1 MTSKLSVTVES
12 AAEVRR
18 DVVRMIGMAR
28 SGRVASALSIVDILV
43 WLYGEVLSVR
53 PEEPAWEERD
63 RFVLSKGHGCP
74 ALYAV
79 LARCGFFPRDELW
92 SYRRLGAML
101 QGHPELR
108 RTPGVDAPAGSLGM
122 GLGLGN
128 GIALALKGRKSGS
141 RVCCLA
147 GDGELQEGAFWEAA
161 LVSSRHSLDN
171 LLLVIDRNGLQ
182 GEGATEKILPL
193 DSLKQKILSFGWSVE
208 ECDGHDFDS
217 LRKGVSRL
225 ETLPCRPRC
234 LLAKTRLGKGISFL
248 ENDPSGGRMVLD
260 RGTVDKALLEL
271 EREEDLL

>member
-1 MTSKLSVTVES
+1 MTPNLSVTAES

-18 DVVRMIGMAR
+18 DVLRMIGMAR

-53 PEEPAWEERD
+53 PEEPAWQERD

-79 LARCGFFPRDELW
+79 LARGGFFPRDELW

-101 QGHPELR
+101 QGHPEFR

-122 GLGLGN
+122 GLGLAN
-128 GIALALKGRKSGS
+128 GMALALKSRKSRS

-161 LVSSRHSLDN
+161 LVSSRHALDN
-171 LLLVIDRNGLQ
+171 LLLVIDRNGLK
-182 GEGATEKILPL
+182 GEGAAGEIVPL
-193 DSLKQKILSFGWSVE
+193 DSLKQKILSFGWTAE

-217 LRKGVSRL
+217 LREGLARL
-225 ETLPCRPRC
+225 ETSPLRPRC
-234 LLAKTRLGKGISFL
+234 LLARTCLGKGVSFL

-271 EREEDLL
+271 EKEEDLL

>member
-1 MTSKLSVTVES
+1 MSSPLSVSAES

-53 PEEPAWEERD
+53 PEEPSWKDRD

-74 ALYAV
+74 ALYSV
-79 LARCGFFPRDELW
+79 LARSGFFPREELW

-122 GLGLGN
+122 GLGIAN
-128 GIALALKGRKSGS
+128 GMAISLKGRESES
-141 RVCCLA
+141 LVSCLV

-161 LVSSRHSLDN
+161 LASSRYGLDN
-171 LLLVIDRNGLQ
+171 LLLVIDRNGRQ
-182 GEGATEKILPL
+182 MEGATEEIMPL
-193 DSLKQKILSFGWSVE
+193 EPLMEKILSFGWSAE
-208 ECDGHDFDS
+208 ECDGHDFAS
-217 LRKGVSRL
+217 LRESLGHLSSGSG
-225 ETLPCRPRC
+225 RPRC
-234 LLAKTRLGKGISFL
+234 LLARTRLGRGISFL
-248 ENDPSGGRMVLD
+248 ENDPSGGKMVLD
-260 RGTVDKALLEL
+260 RGTVDRALLEL
-271 EREEDLL
+271 EKEEDLL

>member
-1 MTSKLSVTVES
+1 MTSNLSVTVES

-53 PEEPAWEERD
+53 PDEPAWQDRD

-79 LARCGFFPRDELW
+79 LAGCGFFPRDELW
-92 SYRRLGAML
+92 SYGRLGAML

-122 GLGLGN
+122 GLGLAN
-128 GIALALKGRKSGS
+128 GMALALKGKKSTS
-141 RVCCLA
+141 RICCLA

-161 LVSSRHSLDN
+161 LVSSRHDLGN
-171 LLLVIDRNGLQ
+171 LLLVIDRNGLR
-182 GEGATEKILPL
+182 GEGAAGEIVPL
-193 DSLKQKILSFGWSVE
+193 NSLKQKMLSFGWSVE
-208 ECDGHDFDS
+208 ECDGHDFES
-217 LRKGVSRL
+217 LREGLARL
-225 ETLPCRPRC
+225 EALSGGPRC

-248 ENDPSGGRMVLD
+248 EDDPSGGRMVLD

-271 EREEDLL
+271 EKEGDLL

>member
-1 MTSKLSVTVES
+1 MTPNLSVSAET

-18 DVVRMIGMAR
+18 DVIRMIGMAR
-28 SGRVASALSIVDILV
+28 SGRVASALSIVEILV

-53 PEEPAWEERD
+53 PEEPAWEDRD

-122 GLGLGN
+122 GLGLAN
-128 GIALALKGRKSGS
+128 GMVLSLKGRKSES

-161 LVSSRHSLDN
+161 LASSAYGLEK
-171 LLLVIDRNGLQ
+171 LLLIIDRNGRQ
-182 GEGATEKILPL
+182 MEGGTEDIMPL
-193 DSLKQKILSFGWSVE
+193 EPLKEKFLSFGWAVE
-208 ECDGHDFDS
+208 ECGGHDFGS
-217 LRKGVSRL
+217 LGEGLARL
-225 ETLPCRPRC
+225 NSSAGRPRC
-234 LLAKTRLGKGISFL
+234 LLAGTRLGKGISFL

-260 RGTVDKALLEL
+260 RGTVDRALLEL
-271 EREEDLL
+271 GKEEDLL